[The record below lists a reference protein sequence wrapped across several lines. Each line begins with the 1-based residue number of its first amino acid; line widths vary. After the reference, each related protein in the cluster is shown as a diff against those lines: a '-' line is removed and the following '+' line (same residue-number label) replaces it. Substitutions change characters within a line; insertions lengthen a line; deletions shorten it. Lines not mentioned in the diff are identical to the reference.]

1 MNQRGSDRVEGRR
14 IQRSVPSTESDAQL
28 RIHLLG

>member
-1 MNQRGSDRVEGRR
+1 VEGRR